1 MEKHGEEEEF
11 DGFSYDVFIS
21 FRGEDAGKNFVGH
34 LRRELGREGINTFND
49 DRDMRTEEG
58 LSPAVCEAIEESN
71 IFIVVFSE
79 NYASSTWCLD
89 ELVKI
94 IQRTHINSKQVVY
107 PVFYH
112 VDPSDTRKI
121 KDSFEKHM
129 MAHENEIG
137 KESQRIQAWRSA
149 LFEAASLPGMHVPT
163 GNDENDIIEK
173 IVEKV
178 RRSIAPKP
186 LYTGENV
193 VGLKPRVEEVMSLLD
208 MKPNDKTVRMLGIY
222 GLGGIGKTKLAKAL
236 YDKIVH
242 NFDAASFLADVR
254 ENSKRINGME
264 DLQKTL
270 LSEMFEE
277 LETELGSAYKGIYE
291 IKRKLHRKKLL
302 LVLDDV
308 DDKEELEK
316 LAGGCDWFGPGSRI
330 IVTTREKDV
339 LNAHHVGNIY
349 EMKELDEQHSLE
361 LFCWNAFGQG
371 CPKTG
376 FQDVSVRAAGYAK
389 GVPLAIQVI
398 ASDLANLH
406 EESLDAWEDAL
417 EEYEK
422 TPSKKEIQD
431 VLKISYDRLDVDAKQ
446 VFLDIACFF
455 KGERM
460 EYVKKILKEFCSTS
474 NMKVLVNKSLIT
486 IENDRLKMHD
496 LIQDMGRQ
504 IVRQEAPD
512 NPGQR
517 SRILDYEDVIEILT
531 KDSGSDKIQ
540 GIKLDPPKQAE
551 VKWSGTEFGKMKW
564 LRILI
569 VRNTSFSSELQ
580 HLPNHL
586 RLLHWDNY
594 PSKSFPQ
601 KFHPKKIVVFNLP
614 RSSLTFQ
621 DPFKKFPCLTNMDF
635 SYNQRIIEI
644 PDVSELQNLRELRL
658 DHCRNLIAVHQSVG
672 FLKKLSHLS
681 VSECTKLQN
690 FLSRMF
696 LPSLEVFDLNLCERV
711 GHFPEI
717 MQEMTKPLKIYM
729 INTGIQELPE
739 SISKLIGLVFIDIS
753 NNRQLKYLPSSLFM
767 LPNVD
772 SFKIEACSKLGQSF
786 RSLVQHPSKV
796 NVRPKLRSLNFQK
809 GNLSDEDLLAI
820 LCYFPKL
827 EELIVSENNFVYIPS
842 CIKECGDL
850 TSLDLNGCKKLKKI
864 PELTSLRIL
873 DVHHCSDL
881 EEISELPSTVE
892 KVDARFCFK
901 LTKETS
907 DMLWCQVKKGVG
919 GIEMVMP
926 LITEIPE
933 WFNFVEVGTIPGFW
947 VRGKFPNIVLAMI
960 FHFPNQSQS
969 DEFVRR
975 RHVDLRLVINGR
987 NAFGKGYHNFIIEAG
1002 HVLIC
1007 DLRVL
1012 FSEKEWFGLDALLE
1026 KEWNVVQVE
1035 YEATSSLMISSWGV
1049 FLYEEGSNMED
1060 LLFNCPN
1067 HMDSEKMPPAIVPE
1081 KDPMEKY
1088 RKMIRELRLDETF
1101 KNTLTEWQEDKERGG
1116 AGVHDDCIRTVLG
1129 ESKKIS
1135 KDAEDA
1141 LKSNGSALEDPNSYL
1156 RWLLDTVENDDGKPK
1171 VIFKDDLALI
1181 RLEEPVTGK
1190 KKDNVGEASSSGHQ
1204 ESKEEE
1210 EGYDIPF
1217 YTNFVVRK
1225 QTVDDSLPEDIVM
1238 ELLCEGMRDGLV
1250 EAQNGFPSLDIAET
1264 SNAVLEKGDK
1274 VRWAPE
1280 VEEQISVESRIYMTG
1295 IYSGL
1300 KEAKLRFPDLDIWAT
1315 INTVAKRK
1323 GIEGIFVSASQEKL
1337 GFPHLDWSTVKVPP
1351 SEDPLM
1357 QIFMKMKQ
1365 QSNFEGE
1372 VMNKLFWKL
1381 KEEHEVLRNKFAEL
1395 DDGNENEYDECVKKR
1410 EEKLDGV
1417 GKYEEISGVLRERG
1431 EEIERLYDAGVE
1443 GFKRSEEFEDVMGA
1457 IYLNGLRAGLL
1468 EAQALLLN
1476 LLTPH
1481 RN

>member
-1 MEKHGEEEEF
+1 MEKHGEEEESV
-11 DGFSYDVFIS
+11 GFSYDVLIN
-21 FRGEDAGKNFVGH
+21 FRGEDAGNNFVGH

-49 DRDMRTEEG
+49 DRDMRIGKG
-58 LSPAVCEAIEESN
+58 LSLALCEAIEESN

-94 IQRTHINSKQVVY
+94 MERTHKNSKQVVY

-112 VDPSDTRKI
+112 VHPSDIRKI
-121 KDSFEKHM
+121 RNSFEKHM
-129 MAHENEIG
+129 TGHETEIG

-149 LFEAASLPGMHVPT
+149 LFEAASLPGMHILT
-163 GNDENDIIEK
+163 GNDENDNIIEQ

-208 MKPNDKTVRMLGIY
+208 MKPDDKTVRMLGIY

-236 YDKIVH
+236 YNKIVH

-254 ENSKRINGME
+254 EKSKTVNGME

-291 IKRKLHRKKLL
+291 IKRKLHRKKVL

-316 LAGGCDWFGPGSRI
+316 LAGGCDWFGPGSI
-330 IVTTREKDV
+330 IIITTREKDV
-339 LNAHHVGNIY
+339 LTAHHVGNIY

-361 LFCWNAFGQG
+361 LFCWNAFRQG

-389 GVPLAIQVI
+389 GVPLALQVI
-398 ASDLANLH
+398 GSDLANLH

-422 TPSKKEIQD
+422 TPPKKEIQD
-431 VLKISYDRLDVDAKQ
+431 VLKISYDRLDDDAKQ

-460 EYVKKILKEFCSTS
+460 KYVKKILKEFCSTS

-486 IENDRLKMHD
+486 VENDRLKMHD
-496 LIQDMGRQ
+496 LIQHMGRQ

-512 NPGQR
+512 NPGER
-517 SRILDYEDVIEILT
+517 SRIWDYEDVIEILT

-569 VRNTSFSSELQ
+569 VRKTSFSSELQ

-586 RLLHWDNY
+586 RLLDWDNY
-594 PSKSFPQ
+594 PSKSFPP
-601 KFHPKKIVVFNLP
+601 KFHPKKIVVFNLLG
-614 RSSLTFQ
+614 SSLTFQ
-621 DPFKKFPCLTNMDF
+621 EPFKKFPCLSNMDF

-672 FLKKLSHLS
+672 FLKRLSHLS
-681 VSECTKLQN
+681 VSECTKLRN

-739 SISKLIGLVFIDIS
+739 SISKLIGLVFIDMS

-772 SFKIEACSKLGQSF
+772 SFKIEACSKLGESF
-786 RSLVQHPSKV
+786 RCLVPHPSKV

-820 LCYFPKL
+820 LCNFPKL
-827 EELIVSENNFVYIPS
+827 EELIVSENNFVSIPS
-842 CIKECGDL
+842 CINECGDL
-850 TSLDLNGCKKLKKI
+850 TSLDLNGCEKLKKI
-864 PELTSLRIL
+864 PELTGLRIL
-873 DVHHCSDL
+873 DVHHCFSL
-881 EEISELPSTVE
+881 EEISELPSTVR
-892 KVDARFCFK
+892 KVDARFCSK
-901 LTKETS
+901 LTNKTS

-947 VRGKFPNIVLAMI
+947 VRGKFPKIVLAMI

-987 NAFGKGYHNFIIEAG
+987 NAFGKGYHNFIIEAE

-1035 YEATSSLMISSWGV
+1035 YEATSSLMISSWGAFV
-1049 FLYEEGSNMED
+1049 YEEGSNMED

-1067 HMDSEKMPPAIVPE
+1067 HMDSEKMPPAIVAE

-1088 RKMIRELRLDETF
+1088 RKMIRELRLEDSF
-1101 KNTLTEWQEDKERGG
+1101 QKTLTEWQENKEREGDRSY
-1116 AGVHDDCIRTVLG
+1116 DDSMLVLLG
-1129 ESKKIS
+1129 QLKKIS
-1135 KDAEDA
+1135 EEAEDA
-1141 LKSNGSALEDPNSYL
+1141 LKGSALEDPNSKL
-1156 RWLLDTVENDDGKPK
+1156 RWVLDTIENYDGKPK
-1171 VIFKDDLALI
+1171 KIIKGDPAMVIQ
-1181 RLEEPVTGK
+1181 EEPVTGK
-1190 KKDNVGEASSSGHQ
+1190 KKDKVGEASISGHQ

-1210 EGYDIPF
+1210 EGYDPQLDIPF
-1217 YTNFVVRK
+1217 YTNFVRK

-1238 ELLCEGMRDGLV
+1238 ELFCEGMRDGLV
-1250 EAQNGFPSLDIAET
+1250 EAQNEFPSLDIAES
-1264 SNAVLEKGDK
+1264 SNAVLEKGYE
-1274 VRWAPE
+1274 VRRAPE
-1280 VEEQISVESRIYMTG
+1280 VEISVQSRIYMNG

-1300 KEAKLRFPDLDIWAT
+1300 KEAKLRFPDLDMWAT

-1323 GIEGIFVSASQEKL
+1323 GIEGILLSPSQENL
-1337 GFPHLDWSTVKVPP
+1337 EFPHLD
-1351 SEDPLM
+1351 
-1357 QIFMKMKQ
+1357 
-1365 QSNFEGE
+1365 
-1372 VMNKLFWKL
+1372 
-1381 KEEHEVLRNKFAEL
+1381 
-1395 DDGNENEYDECVKKR
+1395 
-1410 EEKLDGV
+1410 
-1417 GKYEEISGVLRERG
+1417 
-1431 EEIERLYDAGVE
+1431 
-1443 GFKRSEEFEDVMGA
+1443 
-1457 IYLNGLRAGLL
+1457 
-1468 EAQALLLN
+1468 
-1476 LLTPH
+1476 
-1481 RN
+1481 

>member
-1 MEKHGEEEEF
+1 MGKRGEEEECV
-11 DGFSYDVFIS
+11 GFSYDVFIS
-21 FRGEDAGKNFVGH
+21 FLGEDTGNNFVGH
-34 LRRELGREGINTFND
+34 LRKELGRKGMVTLND
-49 DRDMRTEEG
+49 ESDMRTEEG
-58 LSPAVCEAIEESN
+58 LSPAVCEAIEESR

-94 IQRTHINSKQVVY
+94 IERTHTNSKQVVY

-112 VDPSDTRKI
+112 VDPSDIRKMRN
-121 KDSFEKHM
+121 SFGKHM
-129 MAHENEIG
+129 TAHENEIG
-137 KESQRIQAWRSA
+137 KESQRMQAWRSA
-149 LFEAASLPGMHVPT
+149 LSEAVNLPGMHVTT
-163 GNDENDIIEK
+163 GYENNFIEK
-173 IVEKV
+173 IVKKV
-178 RRSIAPKP
+178 RKSIAPKP
-186 LYTGENV
+186 LSTGENL
-193 VGLKPRVEEVMSLLD
+193 VGLEPHIEEVMSLLD
-208 MKPNDKTVRMLGIY
+208 MNNDKTVRMLGIY
-222 GLGGIGKTKLAKAL
+222 GLGGIGKTELAKAL
-236 YDKIVH
+236 YDKIVQ
-242 NFDAASFLADVR
+242 NFDAASFLAGVR
-254 ENSKRINGME
+254 EKSNTINGME
-264 DLQKTL
+264 ELQKTL
-270 LSEMFEE
+270 LSEMLEE
-277 LETELGSAYKGIYE
+277 SETMLGSTNKGIYE
-291 IKRKLHRKKLL
+291 IKRKLCRKKVL

-308 DDKEELEK
+308 DDKEELEN
-316 LAGGCDWFGPGSRI
+316 LAGGCDWFGVGSRI
-330 IVTTREKDV
+330 IITTREKDV
-339 LNAHHVGNIY
+339 LIAHHVGHIY

-361 LFCWNAFGQG
+361 LFCWNAFGQ
-371 CPKTG
+371 
-376 FQDVSVRAAGYAK
+376 
-389 GVPLAIQVI
+389 
-398 ASDLANLH
+398 
-406 EESLDAWEDAL
+406 
-417 EEYEK
+417 
-422 TPSKKEIQD
+422 
-431 VLKISYDRLDVDAKQ
+431 
-446 VFLDIACFF
+446 
-455 KGERM
+455 GERM

-873 DVHHCSDL
+873 DVHHCFYL

-907 DMLWCQVKKGVG
+907 DMLWCQVKKRVA

-926 LITEIPE
+926 FITEIPE
-933 WFNFVEVGTIPGFW
+933 WFNFVGVGRIPSFW
-947 VRGKFPNIVLAMI
+947 IRGKFPNIVLAMI
-960 FHFPNQSQS
+960 FHFQNES
-969 DEFVRR
+969 ERNKFVRR
-975 RHVDLRLVINGR
+975 RLVDLRLLINGR
-987 NAFGKGYHNFIIEAG
+987 NAPGKGYRDFEIEAE
-1002 HVLIC
+1002 HILIC

-1012 FSEKEWFGLDALLE
+1012 FSEKEWFGLDALVE
-1026 KEWNVVQVE
+1026 NEWNLVQVE
-1035 YEATSSLMISSWGV
+1035 YEASSSLMISGWGAFV
-1049 FLYEEGSNMED
+1049 YDEGSNMKD
-1060 LLFNCPN
+1060 VAFTCPN
-1067 HMDSEKMPPAIVPE
+1067 PMYSDKMPQTIIPE

-1088 RKMIRELRLDETF
+1088 KKRIRELRLDEIF
-1101 KNTLTEWQEDKERGG
+1101 KKTLTEWQENKERGG
-1116 AGVHDDCIRTVLG
+1116 DRSHDNCIRMALG
-1129 ESKKIS
+1129 QIKKIS
-1135 KDAEDA
+1135 EDAEDA
-1141 LKSNGSALEDPNSYL
+1141 LNSKGSALEDPNSYL
-1156 RWLLDTVENDDGKPK
+1156 RWLLDTLENDDGKPK
-1171 VIFKDDLALI
+1171 EIIKGDLAL
-1181 RLEEPVTGK
+1181 VVQKHSATGK
-1190 KKDNVGEASSSGHQ
+1190 KKEDNVGEASCSRHHGR
-1204 ESKEEE
+1204 KEEE
-1210 EGYDIPF
+1210 EGYDPVVEAPSIPF
-1217 YTNFVVRK
+1217 YTSVVRE
-1225 QTVDDSLPEDIVM
+1225 QRVNDSVEADLPEDIVM
-1238 ELLCEGMRDGLV
+1238 ELFCEGMKDGLV

-1274 VRWAPE
+1274 VRWAPD

-1300 KEAKLRFPDLDIWAT
+1300 KEAKLRFPDLDMWTT

-1357 QIFMKMKQ
+1357 QILMKMKQ

-1372 VMNKLFWKL
+1372 VMSKLFWKL
-1381 KEEHEVLRNKFAEL
+1381 KEEHEALRNKFAEL
-1395 DDGNENEYDECVKKR
+1395 DDGNENEYDECVEKR
-1410 EEKLDGV
+1410 EEKHDGV
-1417 GKYEEISGVLRERG
+1417 GKYEEISGVLRGRG